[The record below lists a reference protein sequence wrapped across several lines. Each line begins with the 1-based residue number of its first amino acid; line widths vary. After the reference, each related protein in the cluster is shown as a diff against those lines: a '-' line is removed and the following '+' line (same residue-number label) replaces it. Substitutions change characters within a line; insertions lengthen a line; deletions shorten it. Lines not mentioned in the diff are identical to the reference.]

1 MYEVTANDVAEIR
14 NELLTAA
21 ESLNKVANKAKA
33 MGVELRRIPGIST
46 VIPYDHTKEAFAPNE
61 SVLKQILSVASNG
74 GKTLNEQVRTAVL
87 MQRIEEQGQATTD
100 EAVKGL

>member
-1 MYEVTANDVAEIR
+1 MYEVTVNDVAEIR

-46 VIPYDHTKEAFAPNE
+46 VIP
-61 SVLKQILSVASNG
+61 
-74 GKTLNEQVRTAVL
+74 
-87 MQRIEEQGQATTD
+87 
-100 EAVKGL
+100 